1 MEYLFAKNGPLNHA
15 FTFNQ
20 KVGGDRSNLSLEFFL
35 NILKLSGLVGTTS
48 HTPNFKNNPSPH
60 KNKKLNIIFRKK
72 ITFPFFRTFT
82 KCEIPPKCF

>member
-1 MEYLFAKNGPLNHA
+1 MEYLFAKNEPLNHA

-48 HTPNFKNNPSPH
+48 HTQFLK
-60 KNKKLNIIFRKK
+60 
-72 ITFPFFRTFT
+72 
-82 KCEIPPKCF
+82 